1 MLDKL
6 QGYAADRCLE
16 IQERQKKGQMEGGRK
31 EGRGEEL
38 GKSPRRSI
46 RARNEERNSRLTF
59 KHNSATVTAA
69 NRIRLCQSEAVKL
82 YFTQSTLTHY
92 PIEQLYNALGYK
104 LFSCEG
110 NWLFQC
116 A

>member
-1 MLDKL
+1 MLGNSRETKK
-6 QGYAADRCLE
+6 
-16 IQERQKKGQMEGGRK
+16 KKGQTEGGAERK
-31 EGRGEEL
+31 EEEGT
-38 GKSPRRSI
+38 GKSPRRSS

-69 NRIRLCQSEAVKL
+69 NRIRLCQREAVKL

>member
-1 MLDKL
+1 MLGNSRETKK
-6 QGYAADRCLE
+6 R
-16 IQERQKKGQMEGGRK
+16 KKGQTEGGAERK
-31 EGRGEEL
+31 EEEGT
-38 GKSPRRSI
+38 GKSPRRSS

-69 NRIRLCQSEAVKL
+69 NRIRLCQREAVKL